1 MLILSLYYPYNTLMM
16 ISIRTVLLQK
26 NISPPITRRRDI
38 FHYFFSFFA
47 NRDAPTTRITAAILM
62 NKAYGS
68 TV

>member
-1 MLILSLYYPYNTLMM
+1 MLIICLYYPYNTLMM

-47 NRDAPTTRITAAILM
+47 SRDAPTTRMTAAILM

>member
-16 ISIRTVLLQK
+16 ISIRSILLQK
-26 NISPPITRRRDI
+26 ISPPITRRRDM

-47 NRDAPTTRITAAILM
+47 NRDAPTTRMTAAILM